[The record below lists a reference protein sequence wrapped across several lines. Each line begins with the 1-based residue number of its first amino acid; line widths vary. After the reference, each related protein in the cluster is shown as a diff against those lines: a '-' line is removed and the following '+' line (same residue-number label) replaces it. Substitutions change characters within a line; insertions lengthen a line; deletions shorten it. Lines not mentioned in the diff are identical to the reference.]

1 MRKNIREKLETE
13 TAKKLAVYL
22 ESLTEEDIVDSYFL
36 DNYKDSDTFS
46 IRFSSYGNESV
57 VDNIKKITDEKD
69 LVDFHAEVWLDEN
82 SFHYFFDYEYDNVA
96 LHGKFGYLDERIGSW
111 KQHLDE
117 LLRNALIK
125 FQTANFSSANNMLE
139 KIKVNDYYNH
149 ITEEYVFTYN
159 DSDSIAV
166 YNIDK
171 DEAKK
176 LSKQAKE
183 NDEYWGAFL
192 GPGGYIYDKPINS
205 EWCESH
211 FKEDG
216 WITTTDYQNAIL
228 MEENK

>member
-1 MRKNIREKLETE
+1 MREKIRTE
-13 TAKKLAVYL
+13 TAKKVADKKLADYL
-22 ESLTEEDIVDSYFL
+22 ASLTEKDVVDSYFL
-36 DNYKDSDTFS
+36 DNDTFT

-57 VDNIKKITDEKD
+57 VNNINEIIYNND
-69 LVDFHAEVWLDEN
+69 LVDFFAEIWIDDGT
-82 SFHYFFDYEYDNVA
+82 FHYIFDYEYDNMV
-96 LHGKFGYLDERIGSW
+96 LQGENGYLDENIGTW

-117 LLRNALIK
+117 LSRNALIK
-125 FQTANFSSANNMLE
+125 FQTAKFSSANDMLE

-159 DSDSIAV
+159 DGDSIAV

-171 DEAKK
+171 DEAKT

-192 GPGGYIYDKPINS
+192 GPGGYIYDEPQNS

-228 MEENK
+228 CK

>member
-13 TAKKLAVYL
+13 TAKKLADYL
-22 ESLTEEDIVDSYFL
+22 ASLTEEDIIDCYFL
-36 DNYKDSDTFS
+36 DNCQDCDTFC
-46 IRFSSYGNESV
+46 IRFSSSDKENV
-57 VDNIKKITDEKD
+57 VNNIKKITDEKD
-69 LVDFHAEVWLDEN
+69 LVDFHAEVWLDES
-82 SFHYFFDYEYDNVA
+82 SFNYFFDYEYDNVT
-96 LHGKFGYLDERIGSW
+96 LHGEFGYLDESIGSW

-117 LLRNALIK
+117 LSRNALIK
-125 FQTANFSSANNMLE
+125 FQTAKFSSANDMFE

-159 DSDSIAV
+159 DRDSIAV

-192 GPGGYIYDKPINS
+192 GSGGYIYDEPGNF
-205 EWCESH
+205 EWCENH

>member
-1 MRKNIREKLETE
+1 MRKNIREQLETE
-13 TAKKLAVYL
+13 TAKKLADYL
-22 ESLTEEDIVDSYFL
+22 ASLTEKDIIDCYFL
-36 DNYKDSDTFS
+36 DNDTFT
-46 IRFSSYGNESV
+46 IRFSLYGNESV
-57 VDNIKKITDEKD
+57 VNNIIEIIHDND
-69 LVDFHAEVWLDEN
+69 LVDFFARIWLDEGT
-82 SFHYFFDYEYDNVA
+82 FHYIFDYEYDTYVLTRTNVA
-96 LHGKFGYLDERIGSW
+96 LQGENGYLDENIGTW

-117 LLRNALIK
+117 LSRNALIK
-125 FQTANFSSANNMLE
+125 FQTAKFSSANDMLE

-159 DSDSIAV
+159 DRDSIAV

-171 DEAKK
+171 DEAKT

-192 GPGGYIYDKPINS
+192 GPGGYIYDEPQNS

-228 MEENK
+228 CK

>member
-1 MRKNIREKLETE
+1 M
-13 TAKKLAVYL
+13 
-22 ESLTEEDIVDSYFL
+22 
-36 DNYKDSDTFS
+36 
-46 IRFSSYGNESV
+46 
-57 VDNIKKITDEKD
+57 
-69 LVDFHAEVWLDEN
+69 
-82 SFHYFFDYEYDNVA
+82 
-96 LHGKFGYLDERIGSW
+96 
-111 KQHLDE
+111 
-117 LLRNALIK
+117 IK
-125 FQTANFSSANNMLE
+125 FQTAKFSSANDMLE
-139 KIKVNDYYNH
+139 KIKVNDYYNY

-159 DSDSIAV
+159 DRDSIAV

-192 GPGGYIYDKPINS
+192 GPGGYIYDEPQNS

-228 MEENK
+228 CK